1 MRIAGLGLAALV
13 LLAACREQ
21 PAERWPSPADV
32 TAASAVLDTMA
43 SAILRHDGTKMLSV
57 YWVGDS
63 VTATAHGR
71 VSVGTGALAGRY
83 LPWDT
88 ASTWRVQFAWQD
100 RRLEPLARDVI
111 LATARFTWRSLDST
125 GAARDSIR
133 GAWSGVLIRDGGRWA
148 LRHEHES
155 W

>member
-1 MRIAGLGLAALV
+1 M
-13 LLAACREQ
+13 
-21 PAERWPSPADV
+21 
-32 TAASAVLDTMA
+32 DTMA

>member
-1 MRIAGLGLAALV
+1 MRIARLGIAGLL
-13 LLAACREQ
+13 LLAACQEN
-21 PAERWPSPADV
+21 PAGGLATPADIA
-32 TAASAVLDTMA
+32 AASGVMDTMA

-63 VTATAHGR
+63 VMATAGGR
-71 VSVGTGALAGRY
+71 VSVGTAALAGRY

-88 ASTWRVQFAWQD
+88 ASTWRVEFAWQD
-100 RRLEPLARDVI
+100 RHFEPLAADVI

-125 GAARDSIR
+125 GAVRDSTL

>member
-1 MRIAGLGLAALV
+1 MRMARLGIV
-13 LLAACREQ
+13 TLLLMAACQEQ
-21 PAERWPSPADV
+21 PAPRLPAPADIA
-32 TAASAVLDTMA
+32 AASAVMDTMA

-63 VTATAHGR
+63 VMATAHGR
-71 VSVGTGALAGRY
+71 VSVGTAALAGRY

-100 RRLEPLARDVI
+100 RRFEPLAPDVI